1 MNFTH
6 PKVGWTSFE
15 NIRGIDQFGVCNVD
29 SLNEY
34 VVSYDAKLWDII
46 KTPNDFIDVSL
57 RVKLLSNHSKAMVT
71 SSIDADNKNMDWRST
86 SFNAFHD
93 TTSSKGDWITV
104 FHSIKLSDIN
114 IRDKNLRLKIGIWNV
129 EKEKFLLDDIII
141 KCRDG
146 NPYLYGLTE
155 DYYKN

>member
-1 MNFTH
+1 LTASGIT
-6 PKVGWTSFE
+6 VGSTITVQTKE
-15 NIRGIDQFGVCNVD
+15 QHNIQAATPGTQIAISGAEQSGYNGT
-29 SLNEY
+29 Y
-34 VVSYDAKLWDII
+34 TVSS
-46 KTPNDFIDVSL
+46 V
-57 RVKLLSNHSKAMVT
+57 
-71 SSIDADNKNMDWRST
+71 T
-86 SFNAFHD
+86 SFNTFHD